1 MKKAVL
7 FGLIA
12 LTACFI
18 FLGGETRPAEA
29 KTEVKWRFA
38 VPWPRPVLQKAFDR
52 FCAQVNTNSGGR
64 MEIKLFPDGL
74 LGGHNET
81 FAGVRQGEIEMAMLV
96 PYVNLVPGG
105 VVNFM
110 PWTVS
115 NYDEFSLAFRT
126 PNGILHKIMEK
137 AYNEANMHV
146 LFSISGGGYG
156 LGNNV
161 RPIRKPADL
170 KNLKMRVSSSLGM
183 VRALG
188 NMGKGTGMSME
199 TVPWSELY
207 NALSRKV
214 VDGCWST
221 TNLLVAERQYEV
233 LKYYTDM
240 GMAWDAGQ
248 ITVNRQ
254 AWDDLPSDLK
264 TVVEKA
270 AKDAEAYALNLQKNA
285 LAEDTETLKKKG
297 LQVIQLTP
305 AEKEAFFK
313 ASDVDSIWKELVKPW
328 MDKAFPGQNMTRTV
342 QAELAKVRAEAAKL
356 RK

>member
-1 MKKAVL
+1 MKKAPLFVL
-7 FGLIA
+7 MA
-12 LTACFI
+12 LTACFMV
-18 FLGGETRPAEA
+18 FGGDTRPAEA

-52 FCAQVNTNSGGR
+52 FCAEVKTNSGGR
-64 MEIKLFPDGL
+64 MEITLYPDGL
-74 LGGHNET
+74 LGGHSEI
-81 FAGVRQGEIEMAMLV
+81 FAGVRQGETEMALLV
-96 PYVNLVPGG
+96 PYADLVPGG

-115 NYDEFSLAFRT
+115 NYDEFSLAFGT
-126 PNGILHKIMEK
+126 PKGILHRVMQK
-137 AYNEANMHV
+137 AYGEANMHV

-233 LKYYTDM
+233 MKYYTDL
-240 GMAWDAGQ
+240 GMAWDAAQ
-248 ITVNRQ
+248 IAVNRE
-254 AWDDLPSDLK
+254 AWEKLPPDLK
-264 TVVEKA
+264 TIVEKA
-270 AKDAEAYALNLQKNA
+270 AKGAEVYALNLEKNA
-285 LAEDTETLKKKG
+285 LAEDMETLRKKG
-297 LQVIQLTP
+297 LQIVQLTP

-328 MDKAFPGQNMTRTV
+328 MDKAFPGQNMTQVV

>member
-1 MKKAVL
+1 MKKAPLFVL
-7 FGLIA
+7 MA
-12 LTACFI
+12 LTACFMV
-18 FLGGETRPAEA
+18 FGGDIRPAEA

-52 FCAQVNTNSGGR
+52 FCAEVKTNSGGR
-64 MEIKLFPDGL
+64 MEITLFPDGL
-74 LGGHNET
+74 LGAHNET
-81 FAGVRQGEIEMAMLV
+81 FASVRQGEIEMAMLV

-126 PNGILHKIMEK
+126 PKGILHRVMEK
-137 AYNEANMHV
+137 AYGEANMHV

-233 LKYYTDM
+233 MKYYTDL
-240 GMAWDAGQ
+240 GMAWDAAQ
-248 ITVNRQ
+248 IAVNRE
-254 AWDDLPSDLK
+254 AWEKLPPDLK
-264 TVVEKA
+264 TIVEKA
-270 AKDAEAYALNLQKNA
+270 AKAAEVYALNLQKNA
-285 LAEDTETLKKKG
+285 LADDMATLKQKG
-297 LQVIQLTP
+297 LQVVQLTP

-313 ASDVDSIWKELVKPW
+313 ASDVDSIWKEMVKPW
-328 MDKAFPGQNMTRTV
+328 MDKAFPGQNMTQVV

>member
-1 MKKAVL
+1 MKKAAL
-7 FGLIA
+7 FALIA

-52 FCAQVNTNSGGR
+52 FCAQVKTNSGGR
-64 MEIKLFPDGL
+64 MEITLFPDGL

-126 PNGILHKIMEK
+126 PGGILHKIMEK
-137 AYNEANMHV
+137 AYNETNMHV

-233 LKYYTDM
+233 MKYYTDM
-240 GMAWDAGQ
+240 GMAWDAAQ
-248 ITVNRQ
+248 IAVNRQ
-254 AWDDLPSDLK
+254 AWDELPPDLK
-264 TVVEKA
+264 TVVQKA

-285 LAEDTETLKKKG
+285 LAEDTATLKQKG
-297 LQVIQLTP
+297 LQMVQLTP
-305 AEKEAFFK
+305 AEKEVFFK

-342 QAELAKVRAEAAKL
+342 QAELAKVRVEAAKL